1 MNKRKFQIK
10 LTYFKPSGK
19 YYSEGECEVDAGEIV
34 AGEGTPQAYS
44 IAYTYDVLD
53 AVALMDPHP
62 GLVGRWREGPIL
74 VTGPEMSPPHL
85 ITDLEVLT
93 RRARQ
98 KRDADVAIR
107 RTEEA
112 LGRAPGTLG
121 QSVDDAF

>member
-62 GLVGRWREGPIL
+62 GLVGRWTEGPIL

-85 ITDLEVLT
+85 ITSMEE
-93 RRARQ
+93 ARHRT
-98 KRDADVAIR
+98 KSRRDADVAIR
-107 RTEEA
+107 RT
-112 LGRAPGTLG
+112 
-121 QSVDDAF
+121 

>member
-1 MNKRKFQIK
+1 MKKRNFKIK

-19 YYSEGECEVDAGEIV
+19 YYADGECEVTAGEIV

-53 AVALMDPHP
+53 AVALMDKHP
-62 GLVGRWREGPIL
+62 GLIGRWTEGPIL

-85 ITDLEVLT
+85 ITSMEEA
-93 RRARQ
+93 RHRAKSR
-98 KRDADVAIR
+98 RDASAAIR

-112 LGRAPGTLG
+112 LGRAPGTLD